1 MSNKGLTF
9 PQDRDAALKS
19 VCHYLEEQSIFH
31 WYTQVLYEVGK
42 YVLFLRRKSIPS
54 QKNGNLSKQNK
65 TCVISSDSR
74 QNTYCMLTN

>member
-31 WYTQVLYEVGK
+31 
-42 YVLFLRRKSIPS
+42 
-54 QKNGNLSKQNK
+54 
-65 TCVISSDSR
+65 
-74 QNTYCMLTN
+74 